1 MRELCNLRPVD
12 KRLLTTH
19 LTSHYTLSSCF
30 SEPYIVEQAG
40 YSTSANDIIASTVKE
55 IGKQFRQA
63 FMVEETKKDIYSK
76 VTGIENRVEKD
87 GKRLIEMEKYKLDL
101 VELRESIY
109 NKQNHSLDY
118 NRLRPSLTLPDH
130 FYCPSTAREAVLGQQ
145 RDIPAYNKYVLTN
158 ETKEALKTPQF
169 DVWQWEPNEMLSL
182 LEEMFHNLGLVEE
195 LDIYPSTLKR
205 F

>member
-1 MRELCNLRPVD
+1 MQFVKVCYVIF
-12 KRLLTTH
+12 RLH
-19 LTSHYTLSSCF
+19 YHYTLSSCF

-76 VTGIENRVEKD
+76 VTGIENRGEKD

-182 LEEMFHNLGLVEE
+182 LEEMFHDLGLVEE

>member
-1 MRELCNLRPVD
+1 MLCNLRPVD
-12 KRLLTTH
+12 KRLLTTTH
-19 LTSHYTLSSCF
+19 LTSLYRLSSCF

-182 LEEMFHNLGLVEE
+182 LEEMFHDLGLVEE